1 MLSSSS
7 GDQIRLTIGRDFDVE
22 LESEQLSNLR
32 SIENFT
38 GYGPDQSKVKGRMEI
53 DFLTTSLQWIGEVLN
68 HVANK
73 ERHVRMLYDV
83 LDTIAGGLSDE
94 LTAIPNDCSTMV
106 RLKTDAL
113 IAAIPPMKSRMDATR
128 EYLKYL
134 KERSERLSAVLFA
147 MLTHEDAAI
156 NLELAD
162 SSRRIAEA
170 SKHDSSAM
178 KTIAVM
184 TMAFLPA
191 TFFAALFAVPSLD
204 WDNDNV
210 IKGNFWVYW
219 AFTLPATALVF
230 LIWIS
235 ADDRI
240 GLRNLIRRSP
250 AAEKLA

>member
-1 MLSSSS
+1 
-7 GDQIRLTIGRDFDVE
+7 
-22 LESEQLSNLR
+22 
-32 SIENFT
+32 
-38 GYGPDQSKVKGRMEI
+38 
-53 DFLTTSLQWIGEVLN
+53 
-68 HVANK
+68 
-73 ERHVRMLYDV
+73 
-83 LDTIAGGLSDE
+83 
-94 LTAIPNDCSTMV
+94 
-106 RLKTDAL
+106 
-113 IAAIPPMKSRMDATR
+113 
-128 EYLKYL
+128 
-134 KERSERLSAVLFA
+134 

-204 WDNDNV
+204 WDSNDV

-230 LIWIS
+230 MIWVS

-240 GLRNLIRRSP
+240 GLRNLLRRSP